1 MQVEDFCFLI
11 IHGYRYLIILLFAH
25 SEWVIS
31 AIFAHSEWVIS
42 AIFAHSEWVILEKT
56 SPRVCHVEE
65 FTYLSVTKKRVRHR
79 LMTHPHLYINLSLFL
94 KWFMYIY
101 YVLFYSYLLKL
112 TEWLMLVISGIEF
125 TTCFKN
131 MPMQRTIP
139 ENITAAKA
147 IVKIVIIII
156 NLF

>member
-1 MQVEDFCFLI
+1 MC
-11 IHGYRYLIILLFAH
+11 
-25 SEWVIS
+25 
-31 AIFAHSEWVIS
+31 
-42 AIFAHSEWVILEKT
+42 
-56 SPRVCHVEE
+56 
-65 FTYLSVTKKRVRHR
+65 HR
-79 LMTHPHLYINLSLFL
+79 LMTHPHLYINLSIS
-94 KWFMYIY
+94 KVIHIYIY
-101 YVLFYSYLLKL
+101 YVYRMFYSYLLKL

-156 NLF
+156 NFFKIYYLLFLKYECKVNTFLSNNGIFCREISLQYAFLDMGQPLVFSLENDTLLLFLLVSWQ

>member
-1 MQVEDFCFLI
+1 M
-11 IHGYRYLIILLFAH
+11 
-25 SEWVIS
+25 
-31 AIFAHSEWVIS
+31 
-42 AIFAHSEWVILEKT
+42 
-56 SPRVCHVEE
+56 
-65 FTYLSVTKKRVRHR
+65 
-79 LMTHPHLYINLSLFL
+79 
-94 KWFMYIY
+94 
-101 YVLFYSYLLKL
+101 FYSYLLNL

-156 NLF
+156 NLFKIYYLLFL

>member
-1 MQVEDFCFLI
+1 M
-11 IHGYRYLIILLFAH
+11 
-25 SEWVIS
+25 
-31 AIFAHSEWVIS
+31 
-42 AIFAHSEWVILEKT
+42 
-56 SPRVCHVEE
+56 
-65 FTYLSVTKKRVRHR
+65 RHR

-112 TEWLMLVISGIEF
+112 TEWLMLAISGIEF

-156 NLF
+156 NLFKIYYLLFLKCECKVNTFLSNNGIFCREISLQYVFLDMGQPLVFSLENDILLLNMLCL

>member
-1 MQVEDFCFLI
+1 MDTQV
-11 IHGYRYLIILLFAH
+11 LL
-25 SEWVIS
+25 
-31 AIFAHSEWVIS
+31 
-42 AIFAHSEWVILEKT
+42 
-56 SPRVCHVEE
+56 VEE
-65 FTYLSVTKKRVRHR
+65 FIYLSVTKKEGASQ
-79 LMTHPHLYINLSLFL
+79 TYDTPSSLYKSLSIS
-94 KWFMYIY
+94 KVIHVYIYIMYI
-101 YVLFYSYLLKL
+101 VVFYSYLLKL

-156 NLF
+156 NLFKNYYLLFLKYKCKVNTFLSNNGIL